1 MLFPWTRRKPVLFL
15 QNWLPVEG
23 AKSLTSSLEPLA
35 AVDELRPALP
45 HLKILV
51 GVCTYNEAANVRELL
66 QQIRAALPS
75 ADVLV
80 VDDNSPDGTADVV
93 REFAQHNA
101 EPGTL
106 ECLVRNQR
114 GLGGAIR
121 TAMIAAV
128 ENGYDLFCNLD
139 ADLSHRP
146 ADLPRLVD
154 AVVAGAD
161 VAVGSRYIAG
171 GEIVGWPLRRKWM
184 SRSINA
190 ITRRRLGLPV
200 RDASGS
206 FRCYRVSQLARLD
219 LSDQS
224 YEGYAFIQEIL
235 LRLHRAGAK
244 FIEIPITFTERVAGA
259 SKLSFREAI
268 RSGWTVF
275 RMK

>member
-1 MLFPWTRRKPVLFL
+1 MGQRT
-15 QNWLPVEG
+15 
-23 AKSLTSSLEPLA
+23 LEPLD
-35 AVDELRPALP
+35 AVDDRLPALP
-45 HLKILV
+45 NPKILV
-51 GVCTYNEAANVRELL
+51 GVCTYNEAGNVHELL
-66 QQIRAALPS
+66 QQIRQSLPT

-80 VDDNSPDGTADVV
+80 VDDNSPDGTATAV
-93 REFAQHNA
+93 RQYALQHV
-101 EPGTL
+101 GSRSI
-106 ECLVRNQR
+106 ECLVRNER

-121 TAMIAAV
+121 VAMMASI

-146 ADLPRLVD
+146 ADLPRLVG
-154 AVVAGAD
+154 AVLAGAD
-161 VAVGSRYIAG
+161 VGVGSRYVAG

-184 SRSINA
+184 SRFINA

-224 YEGYAFIQEIL
+224 YEGYAFIQEVL
-235 LRLHRAGAK
+235 LRLHQAGAK
-244 FIEIPITFTERVAGA
+244 FTEVPITFTERVTGE
-259 SKLSFREAI
+259 SKLNLTEAI

>member
-1 MLFPWTRRKPVLFL
+1 M
-15 QNWLPVEG
+15 G
-23 AKSLTSSLEPLA
+23 
-35 AVDELRPALP
+35 
-45 HLKILV
+45 
-51 GVCTYNEAANVRELL
+51 ELL
-66 QQIRAALPS
+66 QQICREMPT

-80 VDDNSPDGTADVV
+80 VDDNSPDGTASVV
-93 REFAQHNA
+93 RDYALQH
-101 EPGTL
+101 GGSVSIK
-106 ECLVRNQR
+106 CLVRNQR

-121 TAMIAAV
+121 AAMMAAI
-128 ENGYDLFCNLD
+128 EDDYDLFCNLD

-161 VAVGSRYIAG
+161 VAVGSRYVAG
-171 GEIVGWPLRRKWM
+171 GKIVGWPLRRKWM
-184 SRSINA
+184 SRVINA

-206 FRCYRVSQLARLD
+206 FRCYRVSRIANLD

-224 YEGYAFIQEIL
+224 YEGYAFIQEVL
-235 LRLHRAGAK
+235 LRLHLAGAK
-244 FIEIPITFTERVAGA
+244 FTEVPITFTERVTGE
-259 SKLSFREAI
+259 SKLSLGEAI